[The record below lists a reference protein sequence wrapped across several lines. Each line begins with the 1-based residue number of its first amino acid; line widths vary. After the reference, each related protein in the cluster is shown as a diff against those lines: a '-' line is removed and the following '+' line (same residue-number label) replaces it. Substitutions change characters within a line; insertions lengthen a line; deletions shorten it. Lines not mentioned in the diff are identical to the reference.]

1 MGAPRTSSCWCC
13 GTRSRSCAGRCTARS
28 CNRPTGWC
36 WRRLSLLARHWTC
49 PPSRAGRPP
58 VDHGVRAIVLRLARE
73 NPSWGHRRIQGEL
86 VGLGYRIAASTVGK
100 ILHQAGVDPA
110 PRRSGPTWRQVL
122 TAQGQIDIGL
132 RPLHRRHRV
141 TKTALHAVLH
151 RPGHPPRAPGRGHCT
166 PDRHLGRPAGPQP
179 VDGSQRSSRSAA
191 IPTARPGQQVQCR
204 LRRGVHRRRHQDHPH
219 PAPGAAGQRPSPSAG
234 WVPSAGRAPTRC
246 SLPAN
251 ATYAPLLRSSS
262 RVWTISERTLEWTV
276 RDTASEVCSC
286 PNSGL
291 PHQRVA
297 ALLSTERALSCGPA
311 DPMG

>member
-1 MGAPRTSSCWCC
+1 M
-13 GTRSRSCAGRCTARS
+13 
-28 CNRPTGWC
+28 
-36 WRRLSLLARHWTC
+36 
-49 PPSRAGRPP
+49 
-58 VDHGVRAIVLRLARE
+58 LRLARE

-122 TAQGQIDIGL
+122 TAQAKSILACDLFTVDTVSLKRLYVLFFIDLATRRVHLAGVTAHPTGTWVAQQARNLLMDLSDRADRL
-132 RPLHRRHRV
+132 RFLLR
-141 TKTALHAVLH
+141 
-151 RPGHPPRAPGRGHCT
+151 
-166 PDRHLGRPAGPQP
+166 DR
-179 VDGSQRSSRSAA
+179 DSKFSAA
-191 IPTARPGQQVQCR
+191 FDAVFTAVGIKIIRIPPQ
-204 LRRGVHRRRHQDHPH
+204 
-219 PAPGAAGQRPSPSAG
+219 AP
-234 WVPSAGRAPTRC
+234 
-246 SLPAN
+246 
-251 ATYAPLLRSSS
+251 PLLRSSS